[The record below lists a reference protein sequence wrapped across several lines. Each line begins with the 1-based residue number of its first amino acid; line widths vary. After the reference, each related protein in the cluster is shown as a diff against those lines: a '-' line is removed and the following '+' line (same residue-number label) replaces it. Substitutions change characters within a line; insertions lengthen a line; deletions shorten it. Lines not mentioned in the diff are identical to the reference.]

1 MKLAA
6 TTIALML
13 AAMVMFIGCS
23 SYAPVVDVGTMV
35 DIVAPSPT
43 MESTQSFASAVYML
57 DAPTP
62 EVTAEPDPT
71 QTPEP
76 TSTAKPEPKYTL
88 KKIDNKRGY
97 ISGNGINLRTGPDTA
112 YEIIDTYR
120 RNVKLRITGEC
131 GEWFRVKI
139 DGVVG
144 FMHKDFVEYGNPP
157 KPTPKPDSGT
167 PKPTEKPD
175 RFTEDEVMLVAK
187 LIHLENKGGSM
198 KGYKAV
204 ASVVL
209 NRVESKHFPNTIR
222 DVIYQKNQFT
232 VIDKLD
238 STKPCNDAIEA
249 ARSVL
254 NGDGSTLPADV
265 LFFRIASAGHDWGNS
280 REYYCTIDNNSFFR
294 WKG

>member
-62 EVTAEPDPT
+62 EVTAEPDST

-76 TSTAKPEPKYTL
+76 TSTAKPEPKYTV

-131 GEWFRVKI
+131 GEWFRVKMM
-139 DGVVG
+139 
-144 FMHKDFVEYGNPP
+144 FME
-157 KPTPKPDSGT
+157 
-167 PKPTEKPD
+167 E
-175 RFTEDEVMLVAK
+175 EDETT
-187 LIHLENKGGSM
+187 
-198 KGYKAV
+198 
-204 ASVVL
+204 
-209 NRVESKHFPNTIR
+209 R
-222 DVIYQKNQFT
+222 
-232 VIDKLD
+232 
-238 STKPCNDAIEA
+238 
-249 ARSVL
+249 
-254 NGDGSTLPADV
+254 
-265 LFFRIASAGHDWGNS
+265 
-280 REYYCTIDNNSFFR
+280 
-294 WKG
+294 